1 MKSPEEVDMEKTLF
15 FQQGDPEML
24 ERSNINLMVQQPSM
38 LAPFFAENG
47 YLQSQQ
53 NLAANNLKFDN
64 EITDN
69 EILDEEEQQLNQE
82 QDKPHNS
89 F

>member
-1 MKSPEEVDMEKTLF
+1 
-15 FQQGDPEML
+15 
-24 ERSNINLMVQQPSM
+24 M